1 MARIPKV
8 ISINIRW
15 KQVYTKTL
23 KERFPSYKQLPF
35 PYIRLCFPF
44 THLAGVNRSLGSA
57 SITEI
62 LQKNRKITTTTNPRK
77 QSPYKIAPVV
87 LIDIYK
93 WQNVVVHFEWR
104 DDGNMNSIIQRVYT
118 IEVNLPVPLVPAC
131 H

>member
-23 KERFPSYKQLPF
+23 KERFPNYKQLPF

-57 SITEI
+57 SMTEL
-62 LQKNRKITTTTNPRK
+62 LQKNEGKISRVIIIKKNPLQSTLVTTSYTQK
-77 QSPYKIAPVV
+77 EGKI
-87 LIDIYK
+87 
-93 WQNVVVHFEWR
+93 
-104 DDGNMNSIIQRVYT
+104 
-118 IEVNLPVPLVPAC
+118 
-131 H
+131 